1 MAMLTLILKRV
12 LSVLVFVFCARCC
25 YLQGRHHR
33 DAMVDLQLG
42 SNYSVGITLK
52 HLFGGKAVLDDGWLL
67 GAGIAYGRKLNN
79 YFRLL
84 MPFVG

>member
-1 MAMLTLILKRV
+1 
-12 LSVLVFVFCARCC
+12 
-25 YLQGRHHR
+25 
-33 DAMVDLQLG
+33 MVDLQLG